1 MSNHHCTGFLFKLCT
16 ECIYTIETQIQFTI
30 SLNCGAPDLSSSLFL
45 SPKATATAVSG
56 GVSAWKSPSCTA
68 HSHPRKSRVTS
79 MSCSLCTMLNWIR
92 IESQITMH
100 ATTIYTVYAQEGR
113 HTHDELV
120 TIIPFN
126 ILASLFQ
133 PLISQL

>member
-1 MSNHHCTGFLFKLCT
+1 
-16 ECIYTIETQIQFTI
+16 
-30 SLNCGAPDLSSSLFL
+30 
-45 SPKATATAVSG
+45 
-56 GVSAWKSPSCTA
+56 
-68 HSHPRKSRVTS
+68 
-79 MSCSLCTMLNWIR
+79 MSCSLCTMVNWIH

-100 ATTIYTVYAQEGR
+100 ATTTYAVYAQEGQHIR
-113 HTHDELV
+113 DELV